1 MAGQGEKYKRHFVL
15 GQTGRCEPYAYPPR
29 AMGEEPGTPHRD
41 RRQHGDMLQQQ
52 FDALQP
58 TIEQARSEQEDA
70 GLGEGFGVRITFE
83 SFPDVQL
90 VLKSLD
96 RAGSG
101 IELLNVRKSGGKTFA
116 TVFVPDGKLVIL
128 EHLVQSYL
136 DETKGQPDRPSHAAL
151 LNAIANIR
159 AAALEDLWTDDPA
172 LFPVNDDE
180 ALWWEVWLPVRK
192 DRDAVVDQF
201 KRLANEQDLRL
212 CEGELP
218 FPERTVV
225 LVYGTADQMK
235 QSMHI
240 LNQIA
245 GLRRTRE
252 TAEFFDSLPVEEQ
265 PEWTDDLLSRLS
277 VPESGEDVPH
287 VCILDTGV
295 NHGHPLLKPIL
306 ARSDVYSIN
315 EQAWGLDDQAEHGT
329 AQAGLAGYGNLTE
342 VLPSNFPIE
351 VPYRLE
357 SVKLLD
363 CNGGNKGDS
372 KHHGY
377 VTMEA
382 VAYPEL
388 DAPGR
393 QRVYSM
399 AITAESHEDNGRPT
413 AWSATLDGLAAGAQP
428 AAGVSRLFV
437 VSAGDVLDQN
447 AWLQYPDSNTCSA
460 IHDPGQSWNA
470 LTVGAM
476 TRLVHITEPGT
487 QGFEPIAP
495 YGSLSPTSTTSAMW
509 DSDWP
514 LKPDIVFEGG
524 NAARDEHMAFSLPSL
539 RLLSTHAKPTER
551 LFDTTNATSAAAA
564 LASRMAAQ
572 LMAEYPSLRPETI
585 RGLLVHS
592 AEWTDAM
599 YKALNVP
606 TQNAKKSDMVH
617 LVRHCGFGE
626 PRLERA
632 RWSLN
637 NSLTLVC
644 EGEMQPFQRKPGST
658 VPVYNEMSLHK
669 LPWPLE
675 ALKQLGETEV
685 EMRVTL
691 SYFIEPNPSQ
701 RGVKTRYRYESH
713 GLRFTVRRPTESVDQ
728 LRERVNKKARDEG
741 YEKVEGKDNG
751 WLIGTDARHHGSI
764 HSDTWRGTAV
774 DLASQDAI
782 VVYPVTGWWKTRY
795 GLNCYSRIARY
806 SLLVSIHAP
815 EVDVDLYTPIA
826 NQVQTPIEIEV

>member
-1 MAGQGEKYKRHFVL
+1 MAGQGEKYKRHFIL
-15 GQTGRCEPYAYPPR
+15 TQTGRHEPYAYPPH
-29 AMGEEPGTPHRD
+29 AMGEGPETPHRD
-41 RRQHGDMLQQQ
+41 RRQHGGMLQQQ

-58 TIEQARSEQEDA
+58 TVEQARREQEEA

-90 VLKSLD
+90 AMESLD
-96 RAGSG
+96 RARSG

-128 EHLVQSYL
+128 ERLVQSYL
-136 DETKGQPDRPSHAAL
+136 DETKGRPDRPSHADL

-172 LFPVNDDE
+172 LFPANDDE

-192 DRDAVVDQF
+192 DRDAVVEQF
-201 KRLANEQDLRL
+201 ERVASKQDLRL
-212 CEGELP
+212 CKGKLS

-225 LVYGTADQMK
+225 LVYGTAGQMK

-252 TAEFFDSLPVEEQ
+252 TAEFFDSLPVGEQ

-277 VPESGEDVPH
+277 VPEAGDEVPH

-295 NHGHPLLKPIL
+295 NYGHPLLQPIL
-306 ARSDVYSIN
+306 SQDDVYSIN
-315 EQAWGLDDQAEHGT
+315 EQAWGFDDQAEHGT
-329 AQAGLAGYGNLTE
+329 PQAGLAGFGNLTDMLGSSSPVE
-342 VLPSNFPIE
+342 LAH
-351 VPYRLE
+351 RLE

-363 CNGGNKGDS
+363 RDGGNEGDS
-372 KHHGY
+372 HFHGSL
-377 VTMEA
+377 TMEA
-382 VAYPEL
+382 VAYPEF
-388 DAPGR
+388 DEPDR

-399 AITAESHEDNGRPT
+399 AITADGHGDNGRPT

-428 AAGVSRLFV
+428 AADISRLFV
-437 VSAGDVLDQN
+437 VSAGDILDQN
-447 AWLQYPDSNTCSA
+447 AWLQYPDSNTDNA
-460 IHDPGQSWNA
+460 IQDPGQSWNA

-476 TRLVHITEPGT
+476 TRLVDMTEPNT
-487 QGFEPIAP
+487 QGFELIAP
-495 YGSLSPTSTTSAMW
+495 HGGLSPTSTTSTMW

-524 NAARDEHMAFSLPSL
+524 NAARDQHMAFSLPSL

-564 LASRMAAQ
+564 LAARMAAQ

-606 TQNAKKSDMVH
+606 IRNANKSDMVR

-632 RWSLN
+632 LWSLN

-644 EGEMQPFQRKPGST
+644 ESEMQPFQNKPGST
-658 VPVYNEMSLHK
+658 KPTYNEMSLYE

-675 ALKQLGETEV
+675 ALEQLGKEEV
-685 EMRVTL
+685 ELRVTL
-691 SYFIEPNPSQ
+691 SYFIEPNPTQ

-728 LRERVNKKARDEG
+728 LRARVNKNAREEG
-741 YEKVEGKDNG
+741 HEAVEGDDSG
-751 WLIGTDARHHGSI
+751 WLIGTKARHHGSI
-764 HSDTWRGTAV
+764 HSDIWRGTAV
-774 DLASQDAI
+774 DLASQGAI
-782 VVYPVTGWWKTRY
+782 AVYPVTGWWKTRY
-795 GLNCYSRIARY
+795 GLNCYDRIDRK
-806 SLLVSIHAP
+806 SV
-815 EVDVDLYTPIA
+815 V
-826 NQVQTPIEIEV
+826 